1 MMNPTSPERI
11 RQDGRL
17 IGQTLLKLAFPR
29 LVLRA
34 IVLAVIAII
43 WLLASSWLLGF
54 GKTLAFDGLHSMGQQ
69 TVDMLTRINPYF
81 WWGVVLIWTLIVFFS
96 ARSWLYASLAAG
108 RAHVVP
114 RDVLAQL
121 RARLSEE
128 VVDVLR
134 WVWGYREE
142 PFTVGDLQR
151 SHQELRR
158 NRIGKIALVR
168 EQAAILDQPAHAPRA
183 PVPETA
189 RAADRESPR
198 DTGRMAV
205 REPAEPIIEAPR
217 ASAPREPGR
226 SPWRQDEGPREPSL
240 GPDR

>member
-1 MMNPTSPERI
+1 MNPTSPERI

-17 IGQTLLKLAFPR
+17 IGQTLLKLALAR
-29 LVLRA
+29 LVFRA
-34 IVLAVIAII
+34 IVLAVIAIV

-69 TVDMLTRINPYF
+69 TVDMLARVNPYF

-96 ARSWLYASLAAG
+96 TRSWLYGSLAAG
-108 RAHVVP
+108 RAQVVP

-121 RARLSEE
+121 RSRLSEE
-128 VVDVLR
+128 AVDVLR
-134 WVWGYREE
+134 WVWGDREE

-151 SHQELRR
+151 SRRELRH

-168 EQAAILDQPAHAPRA
+168 EQAAILDLPGSTPRE
-183 PVPETA
+183 PMPESA
-189 RAADRESPR
+189 RAGVHQASR
-198 DTGRMAV
+198 
-205 REPAEPIIEAPR
+205 PAERERSPQPIIEAPR

-226 SPWRQDEGPREPSL
+226 SPWRQEDGPREPSL